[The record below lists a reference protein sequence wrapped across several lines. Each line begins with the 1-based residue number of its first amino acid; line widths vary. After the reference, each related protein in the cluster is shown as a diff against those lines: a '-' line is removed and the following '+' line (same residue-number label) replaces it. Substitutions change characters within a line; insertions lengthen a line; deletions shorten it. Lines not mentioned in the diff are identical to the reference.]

1 MKRVRRKP
9 RKDLAVICVR
19 VSDSEL
25 EAIRDLMRITQ
36 KSASSLMREALSSF
50 VALSLRT
57 EAAQ

>member
-36 KSASSLMREALSSF
+36 KNASSLMREALSSF